1 MNKNTLFI
9 IPLLFIILICL
20 LYSNFS
26 IPYEL
31 RSIDRKN
38 NRSVKSIHIGDRIKN
53 IIVKVRNDILSN
65 KNRHYQNYSVDAKML
80 GTIIHINEE
89 YIDKNT
95 LTMNT
100 NDNKLIIQFY
110 TLNKDNKQIGFY
122 ILKYTQKQIIYN

>member
-20 LYSNFS
+20 LYTKFS

-31 RSIDRKN
+31 RAIDRKN
-38 NRSVKSIHIGDRIKN
+38 NRPVKAIHQGDRIKN
-53 IIVKVRNDILSN
+53 IIEKVRNDILSN
-65 KNRHYQNYSVDAKML
+65 KNRHYQDYAVDAKL
-80 GTIIHINEE
+80 LLPIIHINEE

-100 NDNKLIIQFY
+100 NGNKLIIQFY
-110 TLNKDNKQIGFY
+110 TINKDNKQIGFY
-122 ILKYTQKQIIYN
+122 ILKYTQQQLIYN